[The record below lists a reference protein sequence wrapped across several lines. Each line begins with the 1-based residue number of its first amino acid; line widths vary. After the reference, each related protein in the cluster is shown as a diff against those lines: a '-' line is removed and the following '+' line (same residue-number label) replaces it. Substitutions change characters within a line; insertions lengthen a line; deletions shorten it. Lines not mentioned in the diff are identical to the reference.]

1 MRTTILA
8 AFLFGSATSAVAQN
22 GELTARLDSAASAFV
37 ALTKVPSVAVAVVHG
52 RDTLL
57 LRGYG
62 LADRDAKR
70 AATPNTIYEIGS
82 LTKQIT
88 ASAIMRLAEQ
98 GKLRLDDTISKY
110 VRFPL
115 QGHVV
120 TIRNLLNHTSG
131 IHNYT
136 NVRAWRDTWASDLSA
151 DSIVGFVARDTF
163 DFAPGTKWSYS
174 NTGYVLLGMIIE
186 KVSGKPYEK
195 YVQDEFFTPLHLT
208 HMRYCESHPTDTL
221 VAKGY
226 RFQGEQLV
234 SSSYLSMTHPRAA
247 GSLCASV
254 GDWIAFENLFYRSK
268 VVSPASVVAMTT
280 PSTPAG
286 SAVAYGFGLGMGPV
300 SGHKAIMHSG
310 GINGFAT
317 HQVYFPDDS
326 LYVAVFTNVE
336 APPSPLALD
345 LARVVLGVKPNGW
358 GTFDRPG
365 KP

>member
-1 MRTTILA
+1 MRKTIV
-8 AFLFGSATSAVAQN
+8 AFLVAGATSASAQN
-22 GELTARLDSAASAFV
+22 AELIAKLDSAASATV
-37 ALTKVPSVAVAVVHG
+37 RYLKLPSVAVAVVRG

-62 LADRDAKR
+62 YADRDAKR

-98 GKLRLDDTISKY
+98 GKLKIDDTISKY
-110 VRFPL
+110 VKFPL

-136 NVRAWRDTWASDLSA
+136 NVAAWRSTWASDLSA
-151 DSIVGFVARDTF
+151 DSIVGFVAKDTF

-208 HMRYCESHPTDTL
+208 HTLYCESHPTDTL
-221 VAKGY
+221 MAKGY

-234 SSSYLSMTHPRAA
+234 PSTYLSMTHPRAA
-247 GSLCASV
+247 GSLCSSV
-254 GDWIAFENLFYRSK
+254 GDWIAFERLFYAGK
-268 VVSPASVVAMTT
+268 VVSPASVLAMTT
-280 PSTPAG
+280 ANPMPG
-286 SAVAYGFGLGMGPV
+286 SAIPYGFGLGIGPV
-300 SGHKAIMHSG
+300 AGHKAIMHGG
-310 GINGFAT
+310 GINGFST
-317 HQVYFPDDS
+317 HQVYFPNDS
-326 LYVAVFTNVE
+326 LYVAVFVNAE
-336 APPSPLALD
+336 GAPPSPLALD
-345 LARVVLGVKPNGW
+345 LARIVLGVTPNGW